1 LPEPWTMV
9 RGPRSKHIG
18 LWSTDLEPRIVGL
31 ESRFKLSGSRLVGAG
46 PGLLKLVAGSGS
58 NWVEGVGRMFAV
70 LAARTEGGDGWVEAV
85 GSVFFGGDERLAT
98 IQQIPLLAHATFLA
112 QMESK
117 SISSCEM

>member
-1 LPEPWTMV
+1 MV

-70 LAARTEGGDGWVEAV
+70 LAARTEGGDGEVETKLPFFIRIPHLVLQV
-85 GSVFFGGDERLAT
+85 GVDVTYSVT
-98 IQQIPLLAHATFLA
+98 
-112 QMESK
+112 
-117 SISSCEM
+117 SCAAPS

>member
-1 LPEPWTMV
+1 MV
-9 RGPRSKHIG
+9 RGPSSKQIG
-18 LWSTDLEPRIVGL
+18 PWSTDLAPRIGDSV
-31 ESRFKLSGSRLVGAG
+31 SRLQLRGSRLAGAE
-46 PGLLKLVAGSGS
+46 PGLLGLVAGSGS

>member
-1 LPEPWTMV
+1 MHRPPLPGSRSENRET
-9 RGPRSKHIG
+9 RLYDSGTQNADLGPRIRG
-18 LWSTDLEPRIVGL
+18 YWGRLLDLERI
-31 ESRFKLSGSRLVGAG
+31 GSRGA
-46 PGLLKLVAGSGS
+46 
-58 NWVEGVGRMFAV
+58 GRMFGV
-70 LAARTEGGDGWVEAV
+70 LAARSSGGDGWVEAV